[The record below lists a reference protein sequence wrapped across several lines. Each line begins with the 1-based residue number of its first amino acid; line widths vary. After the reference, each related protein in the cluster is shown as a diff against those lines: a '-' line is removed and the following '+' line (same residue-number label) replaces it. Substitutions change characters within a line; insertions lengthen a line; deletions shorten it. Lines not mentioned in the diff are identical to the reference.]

1 MSEFLIRTEEL
12 SDDLIKEWYVE
23 TEDNCKIINALK
35 ARTPVL
41 LVGSRGM
48 GKTYLF
54 KIAQMQLLSDFPQNR
69 VFPIFLTF
77 RGAPL
82 VQTGNKG

>member
-48 GKTYLF
+48 GNY
-54 KIAQMQLLSDFPQNR
+54 Q
-69 VFPIFLTF
+69 
-77 RGAPL
+77 
-82 VQTGNKG
+82 KGIHNNLIYRICLIY